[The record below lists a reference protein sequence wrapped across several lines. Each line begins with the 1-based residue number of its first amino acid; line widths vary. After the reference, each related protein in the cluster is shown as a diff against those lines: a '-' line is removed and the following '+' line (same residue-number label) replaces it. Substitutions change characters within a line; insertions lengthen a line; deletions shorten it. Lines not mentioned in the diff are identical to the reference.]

1 MQVACVQIA
10 HFMRTLFFARIAVH
24 ISKGLSDFYIFTF
37 LTKIIYYHK
46 FNLAP
51 SNSTNIHFTSSLIS
65 IAMKMLDK

>member
-24 ISKGLSDFYIFTF
+24 IVSVNYIFTF
-37 LTKIIYYHK
+37 LTKIIHYHK

>member
-10 HFMRTLFFARIAVH
+10 HFMRTLFFSRIAVH
-24 ISKGLSDFYIFTF
+24 NCLSDFYIFTF

-51 SNSTNIHFTSSLIS
+51 SNSTNIHFTSSLFS

>member
-24 ISKGLSDFYIFTF
+24 ISKGLSELYIYFPHEIT
-37 LTKIIYYHK
+37 YYHK

-65 IAMKMLDK
+65 IAMKMLNK

>member
-10 HFMRTLFFARIAVH
+10 HFMRTLFFAWIAAH
-24 ISKGLSDFYIFTF
+24 ISKGLSETF

>member
-10 HFMRTLFFARIAVH
+10 HFMCTLFFARIAVH
-24 ISKGLSDFYIFTF
+24 ISKGLSETF
-37 LTKIIYYHK
+37 LTKTIYYHR